1 MWIWEKE
8 KWPNFTYEFQRLQP
22 LLRDIVFLQGELY
35 GSSHSLD
42 TESKNLDTILA
53 NIIYSSDIEGEKLD
67 ARSVRSSLA
76 NRLGVSEG
84 APYPTDKRTEGL
96 IESALDAINNLDE
109 TLSKE
114 RLYKWHSLI
123 FPEGNSMFNKVEGGS
138 FRDGPVQVV
147 SGRLDKPVVHFEAPP
162 AVQVEREIAAFI
174 AWFNDSHHNVEPDPI
189 LRAGIAHLW
198 FLTIHPFEDGNGRIG
213 RLIMDLA
220 LAQAEKNTVR
230 LYAMSQTIN
239 ERRKEYYSILEHT
252 QRQDVDITEWLIWF
266 VNTLHISIK
275 ATLFQVQLS
284 LNKTKYWNRF
294 DQCKLR
300 AEQVK
305 VLNRMLDGD
314 FADGINNRQYMSV
327 ARVSRASATR
337 HLTELIKHGFLVES
351 ENGGRSSRYK
361 ISLNEVVRQGG
372 SILK

>member
-1 MWIWEKE
+1 MWIWERE
-8 KWPNFTYEFQRLQP
+8 RWPNFTYELQWLQP

-67 ARSVRSSLA
+67 AHSVRSSLA
-76 NRLGVSEG
+76 NRLGISEDT
-84 APYPTDKRTEGL
+84 PYPTDKRTEGL

-114 RLYKWHSLI
+114 RLYKWHTLI

-147 SGRLDKPVVHFEAPP
+147 SGRLDKPVIHFEAPR
-162 AVQVEREIAAFI
+162 AAQVEKEIAAFI
-174 AWFNDSHHNVEPDPI
+174 TWFNDSRHNVEPDPI

-239 ERRKEYYSILEHT
+239 ERRKEYYDILEHT

-275 ATLFQVQLS
+275 TTLFQVQLS
-284 LNKTKYWNRF
+284 LNKTKYWSRF
-294 DQCKLR
+294 DQSKLR

-314 FADGINNRQYMSV
+314 FADGINNRQYRSV
-327 ARVSRASATR
+327 ARVSQASATR
-337 HLTELIKHGFLVES
+337 HLAELVKHGFLVEGES
-351 ENGGRSSRYK
+351 GGRSSRYK
-361 ISLNEVVRQGG
+361 VSLNEVVR
-372 SILK
+372 